1 MGEENMDVE
10 TTTLPEESQ
19 EVDASILLCHKIFAL
34 ANPSA
39 GVDVAALGEEVKR
52 LVLANGKYCA
62 KTYVES
68 IDFLVGKP
76 PTSRLPR
83 HHG

>member
-1 MGEENMDVE
+1 MDVE

-39 GVDVAALGEEVKR
+39 GVDVAQQRPR
-52 LVLANGKYCA
+52 LLRRGADTV
-62 KTYVES
+62 
-68 IDFLVGKP
+68 
-76 PTSRLPR
+76 
-83 HHG
+83 